1 MSSDA
6 EPVTKKAPK
15 APMTEIGGTGLRYSA
30 GIVDEEFLNQLKWP
44 KSIGIYKEMSSNDP
58 IIGAMLFAIEMLIR
72 QTTVKIKPSE
82 DSDAAR
88 EVAKFVESCLYDM
101 EMTWEET
108 ISEILSFLPYG
119 FSAHEVI
126 YKVRQG
132 PSQKDKRF
140 KSRFSDGKFG
150 WRKLAPRSQD
160 TISAFNFDDRGN
172 LIDIEQTL
180 PTSYQIVNIPKDRLL
195 LFRVN
200 SRKDNPTSTSVLRT
214 AYRPWYFKKK
224 IEEFEAIGV
233 ERDLA
238 GLPIA
243 KIPSVYL
250 SPNATEDQQAVYAK
264 IKNMITAIRKNEQAG
279 IVWPSDR
286 DENGN
291 EMFKLELLSANAP
304 AKLYDTE
311 VIIQRY
317 NANIAQTMLADFI
330 LLGQKST
337 GSFALSSDKTKMFA
351 VAVGA
356 WLGVITSVFNNKAI
370 PDLLEINDIDLRLA
384 PLLEFSDIESRN
396 PTEVADYFSKLG
408 LGNFINQDS
417 NLESWLR
424 DLVGAPRIS
433 TDDYTDPTNAK
444 PIESNEDRRKDRQIA
459 SSERI
464 AEMSGQDKPQTIQ
477 GRADRVDSVND

>member
-1 MSSDA
+1 
-6 EPVTKKAPK
+6 
-15 APMTEIGGTGLRYSA
+15 MTEIGGSGLKYSA
-30 GIVDEEFLNQLKWP
+30 GIVDEEFLHQLKWP
-44 KSIGIYKEMSSNDP
+44 KATDIYKEMSSNDP
-58 IIGAMLFAIEMLIR
+58 VIGAMLFAIEMLIR
-72 QTTVKIKPSE
+72 QVSFDISPANDSE
-82 DSDAAR
+82 QAR
-88 EVAKFVESCLYDM
+88 DVAKFVESCFFDM

-119 FSAHEVI
+119 FSLHEKV
-126 YKVRQG
+126 YKKRMG
-132 PSQKDKRF
+132 PGQSDKRF
-140 KSRFSDGKFG
+140 KSKFADGKYG

-160 TISAFNFDDRGN
+160 TIEEFLFDERGN
-172 LIDIEQTL
+172 LKGVKQLL
-180 PTSYQIVNIPKDRLL
+180 PTTYKTLEIPREKFL

-243 KIPSVYL
+243 KIPSQYL
-250 SPNATEDQQAVYAK
+250 SENATSEQKAVYAA
-264 IKNMITAIRKNEQAG
+264 IKNIITSIRKNEQAG
-279 IVWPSDR
+279 VVWPSDR
-286 DENGN
+286 DESGN
-291 EMFKLELLSANAP
+291 ELFKLELLSANAP

-311 VIIQRY
+311 TIIQRY

-356 WLGVITSVFNNKAI
+356 WLGVIASVFNNDAI
-370 PDLLEINDIDLRLA
+370 PDLLLINDIPLELA
-384 PLLEFSDIESRN
+384 PTLKFGDIESRN
-396 PTEVADYFSKLG
+396 PTEIADFFEKLG
-408 LGNFINQDS
+408 RTQFINQDT

-424 DLVGAPRIS
+424 KQIGAPLLS
-433 TDDYTDPTNAK
+433 KDDLNDPSKAK
-444 PIESNEDRRKDRQIA
+444 PVETNEDRRKDRQIE

-464 AEMSGQDKPQTIQ
+464 AEMAGQKKPQEIDN
-477 GRADRVDSVND
+477 RADRVDSVHD